1 MKQRKS
7 TSFYVEALLLTLFF
21 ICMTAVLVRMFSA
34 ARQESLNARA
44 LTDTQQIAQ
53 NVSAA
58 FYGSDSAKVFQAL
71 LDADFAEDAPTVLTV
86 NENGEQTPDGAY
98 TLTLSLNATSAETGP
113 GQMAQLSVSI
123 RRAADDLELFSAEF
137 LRYLPQ

>member
-44 LTDTQQIAQ
+44 LTDTQP
-53 NVSAA
+53 VS
-58 FYGSDSAKVFQAL
+58 
-71 LDADFAEDAPTVLTV
+71 
-86 NENGEQTPDGAY
+86 Y
-98 TLTLSLNATSAETGP
+98 THLTLPTTSR
-113 GQMAQLSVSI
+113 V
-123 RRAADDLELFSAEF
+123 
-137 LRYLPQ
+137 